1 MASESKSGRSGSG
14 EQPAAKPAPAR
25 RAVSRRGGLS
35 MDSEQQARFLLI
47 GITALVV
54 IVAVAFIV
62 FGYYDSVIKPRNR
75 TVLQADDV
83 KISYSD
89 MKRRMKFEYF
99 SNISFQQNPSVL
111 PEATY
116 ANLLNELTLVQRA
129 REDLGIT
136 TTPEELDKKLRT
148 RIGAAEDADQPTF
161 ATRLKSAL
169 ETSGLKEKEYRR
181 LVEAELLM
189 EKVREKFKAEAPAT
203 VPQSKIAVMVSD
215 DQTRIEAAAAR
226 VKAGEDWATVAKEVS
241 IEPDVQNT
249 GGIKDFAPAGSFS
262 VVYDDYAFSGAVG
275 QVSDVIDDNGIY
287 YIVRVDARE
296 EMPLQEVQTTPYVNR
311 AYADWLESVQE
322 EMLIVRD
329 WEADAQRDAR
339 LSVLEDAPQ
348 RQPAQNQQQ
357 VPIQPQVTAVVP
369 QASPANPDDGGHVP
383 AP

>member
-1 MASESKSGRSGSG
+1 MASESKPGRARR
-14 EQPAAKPAPAR
+14 EAQPAAAKPAPAKR
-25 RAVSRRGGLS
+25 PARRGGFS
-35 MDSEQQARFLLI
+35 MDSEQQARLLLI
-47 GITALVV
+47 GVTALVV
-54 IVAVAFIV
+54 IVAVAFIG
-62 FGYYDSVIKPRNR
+62 FGYYNSVVKPRNR

-83 KISYSD
+83 KVSYSD

-99 SNISFQQNPSVL
+99 SSISFQQNPSAL

-136 TTPEELDKKLRT
+136 TTPEELDKKLRA

-203 VPQSKIAVMVSD
+203 VPQAKIAVMVTD
-215 DQTRIEAAAAR
+215 DRTKLEAAAAR
-226 VKAGEDWATVAKEVS
+226 VKAGDDWATVAKEVS
-241 IEPDVQNT
+241 IEPDVQT
-249 GGIKDFAPAGSFS
+249 KGGIKEFAPAGSFS

-275 QVSDVIDDNGIY
+275 QVSDIIDDNGIF

-296 EMPLQEVQTTPYVNR
+296 ERPLEEVQTTPYVNR
-311 AYADWLESVQE
+311 AYADWLENVQE
-322 EMLIVRD
+322 QMLIVRD
-329 WEADAQRDAR
+329 WDEGAQRDA
-339 LSVLEDAPQ
+339 LLDVLEDAPQ

-357 VPIQPQVTAVVP
+357 VPIQQPTVAAQP
-369 QASPANPDDGGHVP
+369 PMNPADGQ
-383 AP
+383 

>member
-1 MASESKSGRSGSG
+1 MASDSKSGRTRRAA
-14 EQPAAKPAPAR
+14 EPAAKPAPAK
-25 RAVSRRGGLS
+25 RAAVRRGGLG

-47 GITALVV
+47 GVTALVV
-54 IVAVAFIV
+54 IAAAAFIA
-62 FGYYDSVIKPRNR
+62 FGYYNSVIKPRNR

-99 SNISFQQNPSVL
+99 SSISFQQNPSVL
-111 PEATY
+111 AEATY
-116 ANLLNELTLVQRA
+116 ANLLNELTLVQHA

-148 RIGAAEDADQPTF
+148 RVGAGADADQPTF
-161 ATRLKSAL
+161 ATRLKTAL

-203 VPQSKIAVMVSD
+203 VPQAKIAVMVSD
-215 DQTRIEAAAAR
+215 DQSKLDAAAAR

-249 GGIKDFAPAGSFS
+249 GGIKEFAPAGSFS
-262 VVYDDYAFSGAVG
+262 VVYDDYAFSGGVG
-275 QVSDVIDDNGIY
+275 EVSDLIEDNGIFY
-287 YIVRVDARE
+287 LVRVDARE
-296 EMPLQEVQTTPYVNR
+296 ERPLEEVQTTPYVNR
-311 AYADWLESVQE
+311 AYADWLESMQE
-322 EMLIVRD
+322 QMLIVRD
-329 WEADAQRDAR
+329 WDAEAQRDA
-339 LSVLEDAPQ
+339 LISVLEDAP
-348 RQPAQNQQQ
+348 RQAAPNQQQ
-357 VPIQPQVTAVVP
+357 APVQQPTEPMAP
-369 QASPANPDDGGHVP
+369 PANPDDGGHVP